1 MENFLQFFALEPVQW
16 LWVIVAAFLV
26 GFSKTGISGF
36 TMLVIPILATVFG
49 GKDSTGIML
58 PMLIIGDI
66 FAVFYYQRHAKWKD
80 IVRLLPWAFV
90 GILAGLFV
98 GNLIDDHT
106 FKLLIAVIVLICL
119 VLLIRVEIKGDP
131 GVKGNLASQGD
142 SGSQGDSE
150 SQGDT
155 GSKGASE
162 WKSTSESKG
171 DIESKLTRHVLFAPL
186 TGVASGFATMI
197 GNAAGP
203 IFSLYLLAKGAKKN
217 NYMGTFAWFFL
228 IVNVTKLPLQI
239 FAWKNITVQTLAV
252 AGLMIPAITIGA
264 LLGVAVIKRLN
275 EKPFRWI
282 IIGVTAIAAFR
293 LFF

>member
-66 FAVFYYQRHAKWKD
+66 FAVFHYQRHAKWKD

-98 GNLIDDHT
+98 GNRIDDRT
-106 FKLLIAVIVLICL
+106 FKLLIAGIVLICL
-119 VLLIRVEIKGDP
+119 LLLIRAEIKGEP
-131 GVKGNLASQGD
+131 
-142 SGSQGDSE
+142 
-150 SQGDT
+150 
-155 GSKGASE
+155 GSKGNAE
-162 WKSTSESKG
+162 GKG
-171 DIESKLTRHVLFAPL
+171 NAGAKDDIESKLTRHVLFAPL
-186 TGVASGFATMI
+186 TGIASGFATMI

-239 FAWKNITVQTLAV
+239 FAWKNITVQTMAV

>member
-58 PMLIIGDI
+58 PMLIIGDV
-66 FAVFYYQRHAKWKD
+66 FAVLYYQRHAKWKD

-98 GNLIDDHT
+98 GNLIDDRT

-119 VLLIRVEIKGDP
+119 LLLIRAEIKGEP
-131 GVKGNLASQGD
+131 GLKGNA
-142 SGSQGDSE
+142 
-150 SQGDT
+150 
-155 GSKGASE
+155 GSKGNADS
-162 WKSTSESKG
+162 KGNVDSKGDTESKG
-171 DIESKLTRHVLFAPL
+171 NAGSKGDTESKGVIESKLTKHVLFAPL

-239 FAWKNITVQTLAV
+239 RSEERRV
-252 AGLMIPAITIGA
+252 G
-264 LLGVAVIKRLN
+264 
-275 EKPFRWI
+275 
-282 IIGVTAIAAFR
+282 
-293 LFF
+293 